1 MERSLQRV
9 RSDVS
14 WMSIWR
20 EKNWEQEAK
29 MVDYVLG
36 LNEVSFMGLDFY
48 VLFLVGFV
56 VCDGDQNCL

>member
-1 MERSLQRV
+1 
-9 RSDVS
+9 
-14 WMSIWR
+14 MSIWR